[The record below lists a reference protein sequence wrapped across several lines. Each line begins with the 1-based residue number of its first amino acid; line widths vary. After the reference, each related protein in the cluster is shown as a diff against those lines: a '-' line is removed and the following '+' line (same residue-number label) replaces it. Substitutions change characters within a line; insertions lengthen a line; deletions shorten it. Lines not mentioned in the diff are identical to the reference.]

1 LKYSLLFKIGL
12 AITSLLSTL
21 FVLEFLLRFY
31 RIGDDERNLL
41 YKHDEELGWFPQKGI
56 SRKFSGANTIQINH
70 NSHGFRENEFP
81 LVKYKKHLVFIGDSF
96 AYGYDSEFDDRFSNL
111 LSERLPNFKVFNL
124 GVSGFSTDQE
134 FLLLKKYADLVKP
147 DIVYL
152 LYHHNDWHGNSVNH
166 LYNGY
171 YKPYF
176 VHDPL
181 VNTIQL
187 MGVPV
192 PKSIHHLKYEYP
204 FIYKSKIAIW
214 LTNIFYT
221 RKIAEITVNPKI
233 TFELL
238 KELRKFVEQHRKAD
252 FKIGVVGGGNTPG
265 LIQFLNEQNFSW
277 ISIDN
282 DINNKIFTSS
292 GHWTKSGNERAANAI
307 LNHLNIK

>member
-1 LKYSLLFKIGL
+1 M
-12 AITSLLSTL
+12 
-21 FVLEFLLRFY
+21 
-31 RIGDDERNLL
+31 
-41 YKHDEELGWFPQKGI
+41 
-56 SRKFSGANTIQINH
+56 
-70 NSHGFRENEFP
+70 
-81 LVKYKKHLVFIGDSF
+81 
-96 AYGYDSEFDDRFSNL
+96 
-111 LSERLPNFKVFNL
+111 
-124 GVSGFSTDQE
+124 
-134 FLLLKKYADLVKP
+134 KP

-152 LYHHNDWHGNSVNH
+152 LYHHNDWYGNSVNH

-181 VNTIQL
+181 VNSIKL

-192 PKSIHHLKYEYP
+192 PKSIQHLKYEYP

-214 LTNIFYT
+214 LTNILHN

-238 KELRKFVEQHRKAD
+238 KELRKFVEQNQKAD
-252 FKIGVVGGGNTPG
+252 FKIGVVGNGNTPG

-292 GHWTKSGNERAANAI
+292 GHWTKSGNERAAKAI
-307 LNHLNIK
+307 LSHLNIK